1 MRAPA
6 HGRHPILSIVLAG
19 GEGKRLLPLTLDR
32 AKPAVPFGG
41 KYRLIDF
48 AISNLV
54 NGGFRHIAVFTQ
66 YKSHSL
72 DVHISLTW
80 QLSTIL
86 GNYVTTVPAQMREGP
101 RWYTGSADALFQNMN
116 LIDDERPEHVI
127 VFGADHIYRM
137 DPRQML
143 NAHIEAGAGVTV
155 AAIRVP
161 RSQSFQF
168 GTIEKDP
175 TSSRILAFHE
185 KVADAPAV
193 PDAPDQILASMGNY
207 IFEVETF
214 REIMAADAED
224 DASNHDVGG
233 DIIPKLAA
241 KGQAHVYDYIDNVIP
256 GETGSDNHYWRDV
269 GTLDSYYD
277 AHMDL
282 VAPLPAFTLY
292 NDQWPI
298 FARGLNEPPAKIVDG
313 PDGPSELSNAILGN
327 GALIAGGTCRNSV
340 LSPDVRIGSGA
351 SVTDSVLL
359 GGVKVGKGA
368 RVHRA
373 IIDKNVVVPPG
384 FEIGTDLDVD
394 GERFHV
400 SPRGVVTIPKNQVIG
415 GS

>member
-6 HGRHPILSIVLAG
+6 HGRRPILSIVLAG
-19 GEGKRLLPLTLDR
+19 GEGKRLMPLTEDR

-54 NGGFRHIAVFTQ
+54 NGGFRHIVVLTQ

-86 GNYVTTVPAQMREGP
+86 GNYVTTVPAQMRRGP
-101 RWYTGSADALFQNMN
+101 QWYLGSADALFQNMN

-127 VFGADHIYRM
+127 VFGADHIYRL

-143 NAHIEAGAGVTV
+143 NAHIDSGAGVTV
-155 AAIRVP
+155 AGIRLP
-161 RSQSFQF
+161 ASEAHQF
-168 GTIEKDP
+168 GAIERDANSTKILGFHEKDP
-175 TSSRILAFHE
+175 N
-185 KVADAPAV
+185 APTI
-193 PDAPDQILASMGNY
+193 PDAPHQILASMGNY
-207 IFEVETF
+207 IFEVDVF
-214 REIMAADAED
+214 REIMERDSLAGG
-224 DASNHDVGG
+224 SRHDIGG
-233 DIIPKLAA
+233 DIIPALVET
-241 KGQAHVYDYIDNVIP
+241 GDAHVYDYTENVVP

-282 VAPLPAFTLY
+282 VAPLPAFSLY

-298 FARGLNEPPAKIVDG
+298 FTRGLTEPPAKIANG
-313 PDGPSELSNAILGN
+313 PNGPSEISNCILSNGVIVW
-327 GALIAGGTCRNSV
+327 GGRCRDSV
-340 LSPDVRIGSGA
+340 LSPDVVVADGA
-351 SVTDSVLL
+351 EITESVLM

-368 RVHRA
+368 KIHRA
-373 IIDKNVVVPPG
+373 IIDKNVTIPPG
-384 FEIGTDLDVD
+384 YELGVDLARDAQL
-394 GERFHV
+394 FHT
-400 SPRGVVTIPKNQVIG
+400 SENGVVAVPKG
-415 GS
+415 HRFEA